1 MEHGSSSAHGMT
13 IPRFKRFAGFTL
25 IELMIV
31 LAVLVI
37 IITLAAP
44 SFNDAM
50 ERRRL
55 AGAGDEIFNAVNY
68 ARSEAIMR
76 NTDVLIRF
84 QTESDGKWCYGID
97 DDAPSSSA
105 CNCSTAPEKCSLKV
119 FRNGMEGPGPF
130 RGVELTENKDIIF
143 KAGRGDVVSSGEIEL
158 QLLAK
163 YYKVQVNRLGHIQ
176 RSANPAG
183 LMN

>member
-1 MEHGSSSAHGMT
+1 MT
-13 IPRFKRFAGFTL
+13 FTRFRRFAGFTL

-44 SFNDAM
+44 SFNDAL

-84 QTESDGKWCYGID
+84 TRVG
-97 DDAPSSSA
+97 
-105 CNCSTAPEKCSLKV
+105 
-119 FRNGMEGPGPF
+119 EG
-130 RGVELTENKDIIF
+130 
-143 KAGRGDVVSSGEIEL
+143 
-158 QLLAK
+158 Q
-163 YYKVQVNRLGHIQ
+163 
-176 RSANPAG
+176 
-183 LMN
+183 

>member
-1 MEHGSSSAHGMT
+1 MT
-13 IPRFKRFAGFTL
+13 FTRFRRFAGFTL

-44 SFNDAM
+44 SFNDAL

-84 QTESDGKWCYGID
+84 TRVGEGQWCYGID
-97 DDAPSSSA
+97 DDLLSSSA
-105 CNCSTAPEKCSLKV
+105 CNCLSAPDECALKV
-119 FRNGMEGPGPF
+119 FRNGLEGAGPF
-130 RGVELTENKDIIF
+130 RGIDLDENKDIVF
-143 KAGRGDVVSSGEIEL
+143 KFGRGEVDAASTMVLSSSSG
-158 QLLAK
+158 K
-163 YYKVQVNRLGHIQ
+163 YDYTVDIKRLGQIE
-176 RSANPAG
+176 RSSTPPG
-183 LMN
+183 LVN